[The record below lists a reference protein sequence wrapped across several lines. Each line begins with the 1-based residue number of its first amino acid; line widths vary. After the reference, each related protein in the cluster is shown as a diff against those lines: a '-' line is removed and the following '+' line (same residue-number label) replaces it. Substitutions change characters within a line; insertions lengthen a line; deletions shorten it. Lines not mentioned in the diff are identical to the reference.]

1 MAEGGDPEKLLRN
14 MSEDADFD
22 DEIKLTYSK
31 YGVKGVL
38 DNMNAWKEQKVK
50 IAVTNTSSTFIVV
63 IFSARTQT
71 LKKTETERMTV

>member
-22 DEIKLTYSK
+22 DEMKLTYSK

-38 DNMNAWKEQKVK
+38 ENMNAWKDQPVRM
-50 IAVTNTSSTFIVV
+50 AVTNTSPTFIIV
-63 IFSARTQT
+63 ILSAKTQT
-71 LKKTETERMTV
+71 QTKTETS